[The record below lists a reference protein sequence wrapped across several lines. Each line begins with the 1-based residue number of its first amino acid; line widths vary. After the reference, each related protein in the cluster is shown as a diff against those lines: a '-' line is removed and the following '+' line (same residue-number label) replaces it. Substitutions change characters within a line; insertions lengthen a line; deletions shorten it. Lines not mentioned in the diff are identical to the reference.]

1 MKLTEKE
8 RARFEKKRL
17 ARLEVLSIKLAILKA
32 IPPNSTIVGI
42 VKALTELTGEYLSK
56 L

>member
-1 MKLTEKE
+1 MKLTERE

-17 ARLEVLSIKLAILKA
+17 ARLEVLSIKLAILGA
-32 IPPNSTIVGI
+32 LPPDSTIVGI
-42 VKALTELTGEYLSK
+42 IKALTELTSEYLSK